1 MSITIS
7 FGLDGPLDW
16 DAADL
21 RKLEDAVD
29 VLRRRCGLE
38 VDRPVERHHLQRALG
53 DLEPVLYGVA
63 APAMPEASPIATPR

>member
-7 FGLDGPLDW
+7 FGIDGPLDW
-16 DAADL
+16 DAADR

-38 VDRPVERHHLQRALG
+38 VDRPVERRYLQRALG

-63 APAMPEASPIATPR
+63 VPAVHAAARR

>member
-7 FGLDGPLDW
+7 FGSDGGPVDW

-29 VLRRRCGLE
+29 VLRRRYLE
-38 VDRPVERHHLQRALG
+38 VDQPARRRYMRRAIGGLH
-53 DLEPVLYGVA
+53 PMLYGVA
-63 APAMPEASPIATPR
+63 APALPDEPGATPR